1 MRGLGAAVVEGSGR
15 GSGSVA
21 VEGSG
26 SGSGSVAVG
35 ECVARLRGLGAAVVE
50 GSGSGSGS
58 VAVANSYLKRLRKQC
73 NPNVCKAGKTDCT
86 NIYKCECNC
95 CRQKCKERDPVCTPL
110 APPPPPPP
118 ADSSDVQDHAA
129 GQELLPRTE
138 ALEQENNSPPFR
150 PNPQTIAAVIVAI
163 IVAIILLDLCI
174 FRFPVGRN
182 IRDFLVRKIPFCI
195 AFYS

>member
-1 MRGLGAAVVEGSGR
+1 MTMGWRKTCRCDTGCIQFQPCKCCPWCCK
-15 GSGSVA
+15 
-21 VEGSG
+21 
-26 SGSGSVAVG
+26 
-35 ECVARLRGLGAAVVE
+35 ECIKGIYTSCDVCA
-50 GSGSGSGS
+50 
-58 VAVANSYLKRLRKQC
+58 ANSYLKRLRKQC